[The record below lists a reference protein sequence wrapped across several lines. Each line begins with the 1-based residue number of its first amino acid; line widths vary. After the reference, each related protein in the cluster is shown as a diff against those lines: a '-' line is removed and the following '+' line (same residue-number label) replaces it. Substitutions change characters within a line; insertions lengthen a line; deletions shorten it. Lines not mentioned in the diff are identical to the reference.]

1 MKDFSIL
8 RIRILS
14 ITILCVALLFI
25 SKLYMIQVVRSQ
37 EYRDRADR
45 QYVRPNQSVFDR
57 GTIFFVTKDNDRIA
71 AATLE
76 SGFTLAINPKQIT
89 NDNDVYEKINAI
101 LPLDKNDF
109 LAKAG
114 KKTDPYEELAKHVA
128 DDVGLKIDSLK
139 IPGVRIYKDRW
150 RFYPGNTLAS
160 QVLGFLSFK
169 GNDLKAQYGLERQ
182 YNEVL
187 SRNTD
192 AVFANFFVELFSNI
206 NKTVLK
212 KEDLEGSIVTTID
225 PVVQGTLEKKIAD
238 LQTQYKSKLT
248 GGIIMNP
255 KTGEIYAMGASPSF
269 NPNTYQTEKNISSFG
284 NPIVENVYEMGSIIK
299 PLTMAAG
306 IDAGVVTPETTYKDA
321 GFVTLNKST
330 FYNFDKKGRGVVNM
344 QEVLSQSLNT
354 GVAFVVSKLGDT
366 AFRNYMYGYGLSE
379 KTGIDLPNE
388 ADSLVKNLKS
398 PREIEYATAS
408 FGQGIALSP
417 IQTVRALASLGNGG
431 LLVTPHVVKRIEYR
445 VGISRDV
452 SYPEPKRVLKAETST
467 TITKMLVTVF
477 DKALLNGKIKM
488 EHYSMAAK
496 TGTAQIADGHG
507 KYLENDYL
515 HSFFGYFPAYDPKF
529 IVFLFT
535 VEPQG
540 VEYASHTLAEPYS
553 DIAKFLINYYQVPP
567 DR

>member
-1 MKDFSIL
+1 MKASSIV
-8 RIRILS
+8 RIRIIS
-14 ITILCVALLFI
+14 IAVLCVALVFI
-25 SKLYMIQVVRSQ
+25 SKLYLIQVVHSQ

-57 GTIFFVTKDNDRIA
+57 GSIFFQTKDGEKIA

-76 SGFTLAINPKQIT
+76 SGFTLAITPKLIK
-89 NDNDVYEKINAI
+89 DDLDAYEKINSVF
-101 LPLDKNDF
+101 PLDKEDF

-114 KKTDPYEELAKHVA
+114 KKTDPYEEIAKHVPQ
-128 DDVGLKIDSLK
+128 DVGLKIDDFK
-139 IPGVRIYKDRW
+139 IAGVRVYKDRW
-150 RFYPGNTLAS
+150 RFYPGASLAS
-160 QVLGFLSFK
+160 QTLGFLSFK
-169 GNDLKAQYGLERQ
+169 GDNLKAQYGLERE
-182 YNEVL
+182 YDNIL
-187 SRNTD
+187 SRSND

-212 KEDLEGSIVTTID
+212 KEDLEGSVVTTVD
-225 PVVQGTLEKKIAD
+225 PVVQGALEKKVAD
-238 LQTQYKSKLT
+238 LQSQYRSKLT

-255 KTGEIYAMGASPSF
+255 KNGEIYAMAAAPSF
-269 NPNTYQTEKNISSFG
+269 DPNNFQEEKSVGVFG
-284 NPIVENVYEMGSIIK
+284 NPNVENVYEMGSIVK
-299 PLTMAAG
+299 ALTMASG
-306 IDAGVVTPETTYKDA
+306 IDAGVVTPETKYDDK
-321 GFVTLNKST
+321 GFVTLNQAT
-330 FYNFDKKGRGVVNM
+330 FYNFDRKGRGVVNM
-344 QEVLSQSLNT
+344 QEVLNQSLNT
-354 GVAFVVSKLGDT
+354 GVAFVVSKLGHEK
-366 AFRNYMYGYGLSE
+366 FRDYMYSFGLGE

-388 ADSLVKNLKS
+388 ATSLVKNLQS
-398 PREIEYATAS
+398 PRDIEYATAS
-408 FGQGIALSP
+408 FGQGIAISP
-417 IQTVRALASLGNGG
+417 IQTIRALSALGNGG
-431 LLVTPHVVKRIEYR
+431 TLVTPHIVKKIDYRIG
-445 VGISRDV
+445 VSRDV
-452 SYPEPKRVLKAETST
+452 SYPEGRRVLKPETST
-467 TITKMLVTVF
+467 AITKMLVTVF

-507 KYLENDYL
+507 KYIEGNYL